1 MRWRNIGPFR
11 AGRTKAAAG
20 HPSHPYTFYIGMCNG
35 GVWRTTDA
43 GRTWKPIFD
52 DQPTGSIGWVSV
64 APSDPNIIYVGTGE
78 GLPRPDLS
86 VGDGVYK
93 STDAGNTW
101 THLGL
106 RDAQQIPK
114 IAVDPKNPNRL
125 FVAALGHPYGPN
137 EERGI
142 FRSTDG
148 GESFQRVLFKDVNTG
163 GKDVDIDPSNPDIVF
178 ATMWEQRQGPWENG
192 AWNGTNGGMFKSTD
206 GGTTWKPLKQG
217 LPDGII
223 DAEIGIAPSNP
234 RRIYATVEATENGT
248 GIYRSDD
255 GGETWARS
263 TTDSRPTS
271 RINEAVP
278 HVHPTDPDTLIVTD
292 IVSYKSTDGGRTFV
306 PFKGAPGGDDNQN
319 IWWNPNDPNI
329 MLLVVDQGAVVTL
342 NGGDTWS
349 SWYTQ
354 PTAALY
360 HVMADNAFPY
370 RVCGGQQDSGSV
382 CVASR
387 GNDGQ
392 ITFREWH
399 PVGVEEYGYAAPD
412 PLDPDLVYGGKV
424 TRYDRRTGQVSDVG
438 PVRSGRGGAPASRP
452 SYRTVRTQPVVFST
466 VDPRALFYGNNVLW
480 KTLDG
485 GINWKQVS
493 PDLTREKW
501 DVPKSVGTYA
511 SRVTAR
517 ERGSIGAQ
525 VIYTIGPSY
534 TDINRIWIGT
544 DDGLIYTTADGGANW
559 INATP
564 PQLTDFMKVFTI
576 DPGRFDPLTAYAAV
590 NTLRLDD
597 MNPHIYRTHDGGKTW
612 TEIVNGIP
620 GGAPV
625 SVVRE
630 DPKRKGLLFAGS
642 ETQVYVSFDDGD
654 HWQSLR
660 LNMAPSSVRDL
671 IVKDDDLVV
680 GTHGRGIWILD
691 DITPLRQ
698 IDVNNTT
705 DVILF
710 KPQDAYRVRWNMNTD
725 TPLPPDEP
733 VAPNPPEGAIIN
745 YYLKSAASGPVTL
758 EIVGSDGK
766 LVRRY
771 SSTDEA
777 FKPNPA
783 TITVPLYWFR
793 PLAALSAAPGM
804 HRFTWD
810 MHYQPLDGSGRLGG
824 PNLPIAAIGHNT
836 VPAPSTPWVN
846 PGQFTVKLTVNSKT
860 YSQPIAVKQ
869 DPRVKTPA
877 PAMQQIYTLS
887 KSLYYSALDAQKAA
901 TEAHAVRDQIVKLTT
916 QAAGV
921 LAETLGV
928 FDQKLA
934 ALAPAILP
942 DSGGR
947 GGRGGGGRGRGAAP
961 VAPPDSLDAASTAL
975 ASVMNILQGADVR
988 PTTVQLD
995 AIANARATAAKA
1007 MTAWSTVKTVDL
1019 PALNAKLKAAGLPV
1033 ITP

>member
-1 MRWRNIGPFR
+1 
-11 AGRTKAAAG
+11 
-20 HPSHPYTFYIGMCNG
+20 
-35 GVWRTTDA
+35 
-43 GRTWKPIFD
+43 
-52 DQPTGSIGWVSV
+52 
-64 APSDPNIIYVGTGE
+64 
-78 GLPRPDLS
+78 
-86 VGDGVYK
+86 
-93 STDAGNTW
+93 
-101 THLGL
+101 
-106 RDAQQIPK
+106 
-114 IAVDPKNPNRL
+114 
-125 FVAALGHPYGPN
+125 
-137 EERGI
+137 
-142 FRSTDG
+142 
-148 GESFQRVLFKDVNTG
+148 
-163 GKDVDIDPSNPDIVF
+163 
-178 ATMWEQRQGPWENG
+178 
-192 AWNGTNGGMFKSTD
+192 
-206 GGTTWKPLKQG
+206 
-217 LPDGII
+217 
-223 DAEIGIAPSNP
+223 
-234 RRIYATVEATENGT
+234 
-248 GIYRSDD
+248 
-255 GGETWARS
+255 
-263 TTDSRPTS
+263 
-271 RINEAVP
+271 
-278 HVHPTDPDTLIVTD
+278 
-292 IVSYKSTDGGRTFV
+292 
-306 PFKGAPGGDDNQN
+306 
-319 IWWNPNDPNI
+319 
-329 MLLVVDQGAVVTL
+329 
-342 NGGDTWS
+342 
-349 SWYTQ
+349 
-354 PTAALY
+354 
-360 HVMADNAFPY
+360 
-370 RVCGGQQDSGSV
+370 
-382 CVASR
+382 
-387 GNDGQ
+387 
-392 ITFREWH
+392 
-399 PVGVEEYGYAAPD
+399 
-412 PLDPDLVYGGKV
+412 
-424 TRYDRRTGQVSDVG
+424 
-438 PVRSGRGGAPASRP
+438 
-452 SYRTVRTQPVVFST
+452 
-466 VDPRALFYGNNVLW
+466 
-480 KTLDG
+480 
-485 GINWKQVS
+485 
-493 PDLTREKW
+493 
-501 DVPKSVGTYA
+501 
-511 SRVTAR
+511 
-517 ERGSIGAQ
+517 
-525 VIYTIGPSY
+525 
-534 TDINRIWIGT
+534 
-544 DDGLIYTTADGGANW
+544 
-559 INATP
+559 
-564 PQLTDFMKVFTI
+564 
-576 DPGRFDPLTAYAAV
+576 
-590 NTLRLDD
+590 
-597 MNPHIYRTHDGGKTW
+597 
-612 TEIVNGIP
+612 
-620 GGAPV
+620 
-625 SVVRE
+625 VRE

-846 PGQFTVKLTVNSKT
+846 PGQFTVKLTVNGKT